1 MGEVCPLRHHVPLSQ
16 ALHKGC
22 EKREGS
28 QADEESSSFLY
39 RMTEADF
46 MVVWWWSFSCFL
58 KDLVF
63 PFPVLGKSVCSWG
76 VTRFHQC
83 PGLQVEATDQAVQS
97 LFPAQG
103 FAFMPFCNLF
113 KPTGREALHLVHL
126 PATSTVA
133 ENSPPETPVHK
144 FSVNLSASL
153 SPVIPGW
160 PLIINTSPLTEAFKV
175 NWLSG
180 TDFEASTW
188 PWGSCP
194 QRWVLKMRMD
204 GF

>member
-1 MGEVCPLRHHVPLSQ
+1 MILELGGHAHSVLMTSESDADTDKKRNSHKLPGVSWLALVVQGEVCPLRHHVPLSQ

-22 EKREGS
+22 EKREGT

-83 PGLQVEATDQAVQS
+83 PGLRVEATDQAVPS
-97 LFPAQG
+97 TRLCIHAILH
-103 FAFMPFCNLF
+103 PF
-113 KPTGREALHLVHL
+113 
-126 PATSTVA
+126 
-133 ENSPPETPVHK
+133 
-144 FSVNLSASL
+144 
-153 SPVIPGW
+153 
-160 PLIINTSPLTEAFKV
+160 
-175 NWLSG
+175 
-180 TDFEASTW
+180 
-188 PWGSCP
+188 
-194 QRWVLKMRMD
+194 
-204 GF
+204 

>member
-1 MGEVCPLRHHVPLSQ
+1 MFLFPQLFTKPVRKE
-16 ALHKGC
+16 KGC
-22 EKREGS
+22 RETR
-28 QADEESSSFLY
+28 SSSFIY

-46 MVVWWWSFSCFL
+46 MVVLWWLFSWL
-58 KDLVF
+58 PEGLVF
-63 PFPVLGKSVCSWG
+63 PFPVLGESVCSRG
-76 VTRFHQC
+76 VTRFHRC
-83 PGLQVEATDQAVQS
+83 PGLGVEATDQAVKS

-103 FAFMPFCNLF
+103 FVFMPPCVLF
-113 KPTGREALHLVHL
+113 NPTGREALHLLHL

-160 PLIINTSPLTEAFKV
+160 PLIINTSPLTDAFKV

-180 TDFEASTW
+180 TDFEASASRL
-188 PWGSCP
+188 GNCP
-194 QRWVLKMRMD
+194 QRGVLMMRVD
-204 GF
+204 GILDG